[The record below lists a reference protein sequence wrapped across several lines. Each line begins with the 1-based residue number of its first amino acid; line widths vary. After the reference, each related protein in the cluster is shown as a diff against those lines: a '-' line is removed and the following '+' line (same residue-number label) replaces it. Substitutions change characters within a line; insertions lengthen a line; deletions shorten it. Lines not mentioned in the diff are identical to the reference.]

1 MRNLIIVGDPFHPPE
16 TQAPSHVAIMA
27 SIGIE
32 CDVEDDVEAGCRKLA
47 SGKYNLLTFSAARW
61 RMLNAASDPADSEA
75 IPPPPQPDP
84 CWAMSLSGTG
94 RTAILA
100 HLRGGGA
107 LLAMHAATIA
117 FDDWPEWGEIV
128 GARWVWGRSG
138 HPPLGRVQTRFTSG
152 SNSPLIVDL
161 APFDCEDEAYG
172 GMWIAPDVNPLAEA
186 RATASGVSGPGSTW
200 TPALWTRQ
208 WQGARVVY
216 DALGHAAASLDNPV
230 HRRLVTRAALW
241 ALGRSDAEIRN
252 T

>member
-138 HPPLGRVQTRFTSG
+138 HPPLGRVQTRFTPG

-172 GMWIAPDVNPLAEA
+172 GMWIAPDVKRLLRHALQ
-186 RATASGVSGPGSTW
+186 RRVSPD
-200 TPALWTRQ
+200 
-208 WQGARVVY
+208 QGARGRLRCGRASGR
-216 DALGHAAASLDNPV
+216 ALGSLMT
-230 HRRLVTRAALW
+230 RLATPRP
-241 ALGRSDAEIRN
+241 RSI
-252 T
+252 TLCTGGW